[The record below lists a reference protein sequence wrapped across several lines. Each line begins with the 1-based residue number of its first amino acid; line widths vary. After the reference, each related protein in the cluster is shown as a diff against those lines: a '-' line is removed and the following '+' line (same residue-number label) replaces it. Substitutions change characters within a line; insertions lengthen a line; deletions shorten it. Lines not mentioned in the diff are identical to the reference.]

1 MPYIFTNE
9 YKVTMNPLLKII
21 SCSMMVI
28 LFSTHSL
35 VSNAAQPIEPEK
47 RVPTLLEKRKM
58 IPKPIAVLHGLNKV
72 TARVSEFEIETGDT
86 TKFGSLLITM
96 YSCQASD
103 PLDQPESAVLL
114 EIEDKKPNE
123 MPKLVFSGWMFA
135 SSPAINSLEHPVYDV
150 WVKECKSDDKH
161 SSSDPA

>member
-1 MPYIFTNE
+1 MNSLHKMMSYIT
-9 YKVTMNPLLKII
+9 L
-21 SCSMMVI
+21 VI
-28 LFSTHSL
+28 LFIVPSQISL
-35 VSNAAQPIEPEK
+35 AEKPLEPEK
-47 RVPTLLEKRKM
+47 RLPTLLEKRKM
-58 IPKPIAVLHGLNKV
+58 IPKPFAVLHGLNKV
-72 TARVSEFEIETGDT
+72 TARVSEFEIEIGDT

-96 YSCQASD
+96 HSCQASD

-123 MPKLVFSGWMFA
+123 MPKLIFSGWMFA

-150 WVKECKSDDKH
+150 WVKECKNDTKH